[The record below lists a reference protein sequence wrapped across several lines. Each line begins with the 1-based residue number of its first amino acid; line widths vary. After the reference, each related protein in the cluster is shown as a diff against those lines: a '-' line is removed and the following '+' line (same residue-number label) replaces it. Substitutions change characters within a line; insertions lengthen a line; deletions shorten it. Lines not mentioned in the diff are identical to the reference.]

1 MPCLLNHIVVIRISF
16 IRIYWYGL
24 SMDKI
29 LIIIAGIVKRD
40 LTLQNDSDMGGGHN

>member
-1 MPCLLNHIVVIRISF
+1 
-16 IRIYWYGL
+16 
-24 SMDKI
+24 MDKI